1 MTQSEIKTIWEVTNC
16 NQKGIINL
24 HWTSGASLNCDI
36 SPGDT
41 GILRVS
47 LTLVTVSALTR
58 FELIHTS
65 QITHMLT
72 LHTHLHIQP
81 FLWSLFC
88 HVTAVAAAM
97 CIIRHAEQYGDT
109 HTQTTSGV

>member
-1 MTQSEIKTIWEVTNC
+1 MGSDKLQQK
-16 NQKGIINL
+16 KGIINL
-24 HWTSGASLNCDI
+24 HWTSEEASLNCDI
-36 SPGDT
+36 FPGDT

-58 FELIHTS
+58 FEPIHTS
-65 QITHMLT
+65 QITHMPT
-72 LHTHLHIQP
+72 LHTHLHTKP

-97 CIIRHAEQYGDT
+97 CIIRHAG
-109 HTQTTSGV
+109 